1 MSGKNINF
9 ENKKIKKRDFYKS
22 KKAFKTDD
30 TGVNKILVSK
40 EEAYVTNKSFK
51 YFVGYNDNDDIRPL
65 CIMLPQMIGYVKFFE
80 SNKIVPFKI
89 SDNKLL
95 KKYTQIWGKVTNSS
109 NIKFDSEPVYGD
121 NNKYIKTKIKIYDG
135 NANTNFQGK
144 KVRQENASCK
154 CLPLIM
160 LDSIVKVKKKFY
172 PQTLLEECKYKM

>member
-9 ENKKIKKRDFYKS
+9 EDRKIKKRDFYKS

-30 TGVNKILVSK
+30 TGVNKVLVSK

-65 CIMLPQMIGYVKFFE
+65 CIMLPQMTGYVKFFE
-80 SNKIVPFKI
+80 SNKKVPFKI

-109 NIKFDSEPVYGD
+109 I
-121 NNKYIKTKIKIYDG
+121 
-135 NANTNFQGK
+135 
-144 KVRQENASCK
+144 
-154 CLPLIM
+154 
-160 LDSIVKVKKKFY
+160 
-172 PQTLLEECKYKM
+172 